1 MNRITIVLLGVIFS
15 LIVLIVTI
23 QNDKLR
29 CSSLGSK
36 IVDNILNIE
45 AGTMK
50 CEKLY
55 YTGVLKN
62 PDSES
67 ISFIK
72 EKDYSESIRFN
83 NISSK
88 IELDCPT
95 NSDII
100 VIIGQSNSAN
110 HGLSKIIE
118 SNKDLNFFNNNCYS
132 LSEPV
137 LGATGRGHSITSSL
151 SSKIKNKKPI
161 IFLTNGWGGTSIKE
175 WSIHGSVLT
184 TYANENIKELV
195 KNNNLKYVIWIQG
208 ESDKN
213 NSGINYIKHFENF
226 KKQLFKSINPEK
238 LKDLKIIVTQTSIC
252 GYYDTSAQ
260 HIVSQQK
267 KLGEI
272 YSNVIVTN
280 VSDNLDLNF
289 RHDGCH
295 FNVLGIE
302 RITDEISEI
311 INKSY

>member
-1 MNRITIVLLGVIFS
+1 MNKTIIVLLGVIFS
-15 LIVLIVTI
+15 LIILIVTI

-36 IVDNILNIE
+36 IVDDILNIE
-45 AGTMK
+45 AGVMK
-50 CEKLY
+50 CEALY
-55 YTGVLKN
+55 HKGVLKN

-67 ISFIK
+67 ISFIE
-72 EKDYSESIRFN
+72 EKDYSKSFRFTDISGKIR
-83 NISSK
+83 
-88 IELDCPT
+88 LDCPI

-110 HGLSKIIE
+110 SGLSKIIE

-137 LGATGRGHSITSSL
+137 LGTTARDHSITSSL

-175 WSIHGSVLT
+175 WSISESVLT
-184 TYANENIKELV
+184 AYTNENIKELI

-208 ESDKN
+208 ESDKK

-226 KKQLFKSINPEK
+226 KKQLFKSITPEK
-238 LKDLKIIVTQTSIC
+238 LKDLKIIVTLTSIC
-252 GYYDTSAQ
+252 GYYDRSAQ

-272 YSNVIVTN
+272 YSNLIVTK
-280 VSDNLDLNF
+280 VTDNLDSNF
-289 RHDGCH
+289 RRDGCH
-295 FNVLGIE
+295 FNMLGIE
-302 RITDEISEI
+302 RITDEISKI